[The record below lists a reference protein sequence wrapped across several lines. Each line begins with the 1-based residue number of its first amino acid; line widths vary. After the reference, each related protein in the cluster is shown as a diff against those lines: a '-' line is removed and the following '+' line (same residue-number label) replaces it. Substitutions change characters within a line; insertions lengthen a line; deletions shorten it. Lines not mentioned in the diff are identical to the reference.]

1 MADLRPGQLS
11 GGQQQRC
18 ALARILASEP
28 GAILLDEPFS
38 ALDSY
43 LKYQLELELWE
54 TLSAFPG
61 PVIWVSHDRG
71 EVLRNC
77 PRVCVMDQG
86 RSQAV
91 RPMADLMARPGT
103 EAAARLSGCE
113 NFADAAPQG
122 DSVALP
128 AWGVTLFCG
137 APVPADLRRIG
148 LRARSL
154 RPAEAGA
161 VNAFACRVVRVV
173 EDVNALTVL
182 LRPEG
187 AAPDTPPVRMTADRA
202 VWNARVGDTV
212 TVTVDPEDLLLLRE

>member
-1 MADLRPGQLS
+1 
-11 GGQQQRC
+11 
-18 ALARILASEP
+18 
-28 GAILLDEPFS
+28 
-38 ALDSY
+38 
-43 LKYQLELELWE
+43 
-54 TLSAFPG
+54 
-61 PVIWVSHDRG
+61 
-71 EVLRNC
+71 
-77 PRVCVMDQG
+77 MDQG

-154 RPAEAGA
+154 RSAEAGA

-182 LRPEG
+182 LRPEA
-187 AAPDTPPVRMTADRA
+187 AAPDTPPVRMTADQA